1 MIDEDYIMTKFYCQ
15 ANARS
20 QKEVAIFE
28 MLEKASDYL
37 VETLGLQD
45 YLKEVRI
52 ERMNGW
58 GQTSTA
64 YSGKFIPS
72 KRIAKVNIRTLYGV
86 APRMILEVLCHE
98 LRHAV
103 QYMQQLECLKGS
115 YSRSTYHGPSYY
127 NLSWEIDAR
136 EFQGVY
142 ADMVIEALGLNMEI
156 EATTDKPIIVWDSV
170 AQRKELEE
178 RFGCEVGFVKSR
190 KKKDTIKYIALCQ
203 IGKKYRKLS
212 DAAYRYVFD
221 NQMELLNSQEVPRL
235 MRELTESERLVG
247 Y

>member
-1 MIDEDYIMTKFYCQ
+1 MTKFYCQ

-37 VETLGLQD
+37 VETLGLQN
-45 YLKEVRI
+45 YLEEVRI

-58 GQTSTA
+58 GSTDAA
-64 YSGKFIPS
+64 YAGKFIPS

-86 APRMILEVLCHE
+86 APRLILEVLCHE

-103 QYMQQLECLKGS
+103 QHMQQLECLKGNR
-115 YSRSTYHGPSYY
+115 SRSTYHGPSYY
-127 NLSWEIDAR
+127 NLPWEIDAR

-212 DAAYRYVFD
+212 NAAYRYVFD